1 MKDDVYRHAME
12 IIKTEGIGG
21 LTMEG
26 IAAAVGVSRGTL
38 YNYFDDKDA
47 VVDFIEDRKF
57 GPVLDAIKRVAASE
71 ITAEE
76 KLQEIA
82 RWIFTAVYDD
92 SALVLALSPT
102 RNFGANRDTHLER
115 RKRAMR
121 EIEEVLRAG
130 IGNGVFKRLSPVVVA
145 EMFIGA
151 IAGMVESMAA
161 NGEFYRAEAV
171 VPPLMEVFLEGL
183 RNSG

>member
-171 VPPLMEVFLEGL
+171 VPPLMEVFLGGL